1 MESAAGGQTSKIEEI
16 KSAINKAKEERSAI
30 IAELKKTRHRL
41 GYKKVEQEAVAKL
54 LAMNAGKT
62 ENIGKLRRMK
72 EKLEFAISTEAA
84 LTPDREKELIRR
96 INGINESLE
105 KSIKNFRLKRRSE
118 LIAGDIEELNKKIEE
133 LEKKLGDKDH
143 ELDEL
148 YDKLRS
154 LTGYKRQKQK
164 KEKQHFEKAEISF
177 ADIAIIKD
185 KNAEK
190 NKQSNNDI
198 DISASN

>member
-30 IAELKKTRHRL
+30 IAELKKMRHRL

-164 KEKQHFEKAEISF
+164 KEKQHFEKAEISL